1 MLTKDTL
8 YTGQEARDRLI
19 SGIKK
24 VRDAVGGTMGT
35 SGANAIIEAIEHP
48 YHGVTNDG
56 YTIASKIRLAD
67 PIEEMGRQILVE
79 AIERS
84 NKASGDGSSTATVL
98 TAAILEEGLKR
109 LDFASPMEI
118 KRSLEDC
125 IPLIEE
131 SLLAQRKMIT
141 PDEVGQVATISAE
154 DATIGQRIQDIYK
167 EIGKDGIIHWDVSK
181 TGEDYHTIG
190 TGITVEGATYASP
203 YLCDADATGNT
214 TNRIRVEKPKVLVL
228 AHKIASAQDL
238 EPLAIELHKEGVRDL
253 IVFCDDIDPLVIPP
267 FVMLRMK
274 HGFRIVPIKLPNY
287 FKDEWFQ
294 DLAKASGATL
304 ISPNLGI
311 QVKDIKTSHL
321 GSFEN
326 ILITR
331 DDTFIDG
338 IQDLSAHVKQLEEE
352 STEQSLLRA
361 TRLNT
366 KTARY
371 FVGALSDSALY
382 YRRLKVEDAI
392 AAAYHALNSG
402 IVVGGGWALANV
414 EVDNQILKTALLAPL
429 SQISDNM
436 GKKYSAAAMEE
447 QHVYDPY
454 QIVLNSVKNAISV
467 AATVLTAKSIV
478 LLPRELQQQ
487 TPQV

>member
-1 MLTKDTL
+1 MLKTDTL
-8 YTGQEARDRLI
+8 YTGKEARDRLI
-19 SGIKK
+19 SGIRKI
-24 VRDAVGGTMGT
+24 RDAVGGTMGA

-56 YTIASKIRLAD
+56 YTIASKIRLSD

-84 NKASGDGSSTATVL
+84 NKASGDGSSTTTVL
-98 TAAILEEGLKR
+98 TAAILEEGLKQ
-109 LDFASPMEI
+109 LESYSPMDI
-118 KRSLEDC
+118 KRSLEAC

-131 SLLAQRKMIT
+131 ALLSQRKMIT

-154 DATIGQRIQDIYK
+154 DPSIGARIQEIYK

-203 YLCDADATGNT
+203 YMCDADAGGQN
-214 TNRIRVEKPKVLVL
+214 TNRIRLPKPQVLVL
-228 AHKIASAQDL
+228 NQKVSSAADFESLATQLNAKNIKDL
-238 EPLAIELHKEGVRDL
+238 V
-253 IVFCDDIDPLVIPP
+253 VFVDDIDPLVIPQL
-267 FVMLRMK
+267 VMTRMQR
-274 HGFRIVPIKLPNY
+274 GFRIVVIKLPTY
-287 FKDEWFQ
+287 FKDEWFE
-294 DLAKASGATL
+294 DLAKASGANL
-304 ISPNLGI
+304 IDAKTGMAL
-311 QVKDIKTSHL
+311 KDAKLEHL

-326 ILITR
+326 ITVTK
-331 DDTFIDG
+331 DETYIDG
-338 IQDLSAHVKQLEEE
+338 IQDLSAHIE
-352 STEQSLLRA
+352 SLKAEATEQSVLRA
-361 TRLNT
+361 ARLNT

-371 FVGALSDSALY
+371 YVGALSDSALY

-402 IVVGGGWALANV
+402 IVVGGGLALASI
-414 EVDNQILKTALLAPL
+414 EIPSLILEQALQAPYKQICA
-429 SQISDNM
+429 NM
-436 GKKYSAAAMEE
+436 GVKGFTKEKIEE

-467 AATVLTAKSIV
+467 AATVLTANSIV
-478 LLPRELQQQ
+478 LLPKD
-487 TPQV
+487 QV